1 MVKLQ
6 GGWRPVWIS
15 KVDDLMTSEKKDSV
29 QINNNPL
36 MMNND
41 DFNHLRSPMTS
52 KRSPIVQKVVN
63 LSELTRETSAVVS
76 LSQKRI
82 SNVASYAS
90 ALSGVDESL
99 FMAD

>member
-1 MVKLQ
+1 M
-6 GGWRPVWIS
+6 WIS
-15 KVDDLMTSEKKDSV
+15 KVDDVMTSEKKDSV
-29 QINNNPL
+29 QINNPL

-52 KRSPIVQKVVN
+52 KRSTIVQKVVN

>member
-1 MVKLQ
+1 M
-6 GGWRPVWIS
+6 WIS
-15 KVDDLMTSEKKDSV
+15 KVDDVMTSEKKDSV
-29 QINNNPL
+29 QINNPL